1 MINWNTESNSMNLMS
16 EAPMLAFSLA
26 VGAVLVV
33 ALLVVLDKRES

>member
-1 MINWNTESNSMNLMS
+1 MIDWDVESGSMNLIN
-16 EAPMLAFSLA
+16 EAPVLAFSLA